1 MSVSI
6 HLCDKKLAFAKT
18 ADDGSSTAVLEMDV
32 EKLKSGINAF
42 AHENTG
48 TDEFAA
54 GALAMFTMLEA
65 CSAGDSL
72 SPAEV
77 ISAVRFQ
84 SAEPPQT

>member
-6 HLCDKKLAFAKT
+6 HLCDKKLAFTKT
-18 ADDGSSTAVLEMDV
+18 AEDGNSTAVLELDV
-32 EKLKSGINAF
+32 TKLKSGIEAF
-42 AHENTG
+42 ALDNTG
-48 TDEFAA
+48 SDEFAA

-65 CSAGDSL
+65 CSAENS

-84 SAEPPQT
+84 ATEPEEH